1 MAKPTAVRLSL
12 AALFAALAAA
22 PAALGAVTVTA
33 AGDAWT
39 TSQFP
44 TRNLGRETVMRVNSK
59 PVKRAFVRFDVI
71 APGVTRAVLRVFA
84 ETAGSRGFQVY
95 ATSAAWTETTI
106 THANAPAPGA
116 LMATVP
122 AFTTTNSWRE
132 VDVTSAVTGPGPVAF
147 MITIPSATADLRLTS
162 KEGGRPP
169 ELVLETGDPPTPV
182 SPPSV
187 SGTVEVGQT
196 LTAEAGTWTGTAP
209 IAFAYQWQRCDAA
222 GGGCLDVTGATGG
235 TYLLGMAD
243 ADHTIRVQE
252 TATNTAGSASAI
264 SSATPVVPTPIVPP
278 TAVAPPTL
286 TGSPH
291 LGQTLTV
298 VPGTWTGTP
307 PLTFTLQWLRCDAT
321 GGACIDVVGA
331 TGTTYLLGAAELGQ
345 TIRVRETGSN
355 AAGPVSATSAAAGP
369 VIDPG
374 AAPSP
379 VSPPS
384 ITGTAEVGQTLTAVA
399 GTWTGTAPIA
409 FFLQW
414 QRCDASGGACTDVAG
429 QIGTTYLLGN
439 DDVDHTIRVRETG
452 ANLAGSASS
461 TSSPTALV
469 SAPIEPPAPV
479 TPPTLT
485 GTPHLGQTLTAVPGT
500 WTGTPPLALGFEWL
514 RCDASGDNCVEV
526 DGETTTTYLLGP
538 PDLGSTIRVRATA
551 ANDHG
556 IAAATSEPTGVVVDA
571 PSDPPAPVS
580 PPTITGTAQVGQTLT
595 AVAGTWTG
603 TAPITY
609 AYQWQRCDAAGGA
622 CVDVTGEADATY
634 LLETDDVGGTIRVRQ
649 TGSNTVG
656 SASVTSEATGPVA
669 DVPPPPPPPSC
680 SRADA
685 TGCAALAGSRVSLL
699 NQKFT
704 CNRPLADIAAL
715 NPIGGGPGR
724 LPLLVEVDFTTYVE
738 LSPAV
743 VDLRQDCAGDGDDA
757 SIDLIL
763 DIDGDGRTR
772 GGMVDAI
779 KVRLTAHDVQITGQ
793 ANCGPRGL
801 GADGVDG
808 TGDDLHQDGA
818 QLQGGDTIEFID
830 FEWGDWETNTATC
843 QGAAG
848 TFATGQVNASA
859 PVINM
864 ACIRCKSVS
873 CNHGM
878 GIGAGS
884 QFVRV
889 EDSMWRTS
897 NPADMAVPLAT
908 GAIGLCRFGSPACVV
923 ENAFHNGFP
932 PPTDVTII
940 RNTCD
945 TWPYGDGV

>member
-1 MAKPTAVRLSL
+1 
-12 AALFAALAAA
+12 
-22 PAALGAVTVTA
+22 
-33 AGDAWT
+33 
-39 TSQFP
+39 
-44 TRNLGRETVMRVNSK
+44 MRVNSK
-59 PVKRAFVRFDVI
+59 PVKRAFVRFDVTT
-71 APGVTRAVLRVFA
+71 PGVTRAVLRVFA
-84 ETAGSRGFQVY
+84 QTAGSRGFQVF

-116 LMATVP
+116 LLATVP
-122 AFTTTNSWRE
+122 AFTATNSWRE
-132 VDVTSAVTGPGPVAF
+132 VDVTSAVTGAGPVAF
-147 MITIPSATADLRLTS
+147 MITIPSATADLTFTS
-162 KEGGRPP
+162 KEGGHNP
-169 ELVLETGDPPTPV
+169 ELVLETGTPPSSV
-182 SPPSV
+182 SPPTIA
-187 SGTVEVGQT
+187 GTAAVGQT
-196 LTAEAGTWTGTAP
+196 LTAVAGTWTGTAP
-209 IAFAYQWQRCDAA
+209 IAYAYQWQRCDA
-222 GGGCLDVTGATGG
+222 TGG
-235 TYLLGMAD
+235 ACVDVPGAAGTSYLVGAAD
-243 ADHTIRVQE
+243 AGRTIRVRE
-252 TATNTAGSASAI
+252 TASNTGGSASAT
-264 SSATPVVPTPIVPP
+264 SSATAVVPTPIVPP

-286 TGSPH
+286 TGTPH
-291 LGQTLTV
+291 LGGTLTA

-307 PLTFTLQWLRCDAT
+307 PLTITRQWQRCDAT
-321 GGACIDVVGA
+321 GGACTDVAGQ
-331 TGTTYLLGAAELGQ
+331 TGTTYLLGTDDLGH

-374 AAPSP
+374 TAPSP
-379 VSPPS
+379 VSPPT

-429 QIGTTYLLGN
+429 QTGTTYLLGTP
-439 DDVDHTIRVRETG
+439 DVDHTIRVRETG
-452 ANLAGSASS
+452 ANLAGSASA
-461 TSSPTALV
+461 TSSATAVVLTPV
-469 SAPIEPPAPV
+469 EPPASV

-514 RCDASGDNCVEV
+514 RCDASGDDCVEV

-551 ANDHG
+551 TNDYG
-556 IAAATSEPTGVVVDA
+556 TASATSEATGVVVDD
-571 PSDPPAPVS
+571 PGDPPAPVT
-580 PPTITGTAQVGQTLT
+580 PPAVTGTTEVGQTLT

-603 TAPITY
+603 TEPIDY
-609 AYQWQRCDAAGGA
+609 AYHWQRCDSTGGA
-622 CVDVTGEADATY
+622 CADLTGETGTTY
-634 LLETDDVGGTIRVRQ
+634 LLGTPDVGGTIRVRQ
-649 TGSNTVG
+649 TASNVAG
-656 SASVTSEATGPVA
+656 SAASTSAATGLVA
-669 DVPPPPPPPSC
+669 DLPPPPPPPSC

-699 NQKFT
+699 NQKFS
-704 CNRPLADIAAL
+704 CARPLAEIAAQ

-724 LPLLVEVDFTTYVE
+724 LPLLIEVDFTTYLE

-743 VDLRQDCAGDGDDA
+743 VDLRQDCAGDGDD
-757 SIDLIL
+757 STIDLIL

-779 KVRLTAHDVQITGQ
+779 KVRLTAHDIQITGQ
-793 ANCGPRGL
+793 ANCGPRGM
-801 GADGVDG
+801 GPDGLDG
-808 TGDDLHQDGA
+808 TRDDLHQDGA

-848 TFATGQVNASA
+848 TFATGMVNATA

-864 ACIRCKSVS
+864 SCIRCKSVS

-878 GIGAGS
+878 AIGAGS

-908 GAIGLCRFGSPACVV
+908 GAVGICRFGSPACTVDTTS
-923 ENAFHNGFP
+923 HNGFP
-932 PPTDVTII
+932 PATNATIL

-945 TWPYGDGV
+945 TWPYGV